1 MDGFVDIW
9 DYYYRQ
15 NAVAYTHKVGD
26 HPLSSIAV
34 QGTTQGGGRLVAV
47 GDVNGTVSLLEVC
60 DGLATMQSNEK
71 AAIQGTTISLPMHS
85 STQELDSPNPCLT
98 FSCSSPLLNL
108 CRHV

>member
-71 AAIQGTTISLPMHS
+71 AAIQGTTNSLPHAW
-85 STQELDSPNPCLT
+85 LDTRARLPQP
-98 FSCSSPLLNL
+98 F
-108 CRHV
+108 V